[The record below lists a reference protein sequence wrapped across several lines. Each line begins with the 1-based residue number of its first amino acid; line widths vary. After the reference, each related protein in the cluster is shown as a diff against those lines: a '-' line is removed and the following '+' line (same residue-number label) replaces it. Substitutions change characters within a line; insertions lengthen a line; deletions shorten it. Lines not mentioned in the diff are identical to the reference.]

1 MTCEPVPIAN
11 AAFEDLLAGEDL
23 TVPDLSAIQIPTFA
37 SLDADTWSSQPSIS
51 LEDLTTG
58 QTGGSGVFD
67 RLMTSVTAHLDRERA
82 AGRITNNDFA
92 KSYVDFSSAAM
103 ATAVQ
108 FLLQKDQALWQ
119 GIAARTAAQLAIV
132 QLTTAAVALEEAKI
146 RVQLMTYQANSA
158 KVEMAR
164 GKMAL
169 ATAQVEYCTAE
180 YQLQEILPKQALL
193 LLAQENQ
200 TEAQTNQVEA
210 QTLMI
215 GKQTLQTEAQTLN
228 ITNTTTNLLPQQV
241 RGATAQ
247 ADGQILQNTTVI
259 PKQATML
266 DRQIE
271 LTKEQ
276 FETQRAQTLDTRSD
290 GIIPVTGT
298 LGKQKELHAQQI
310 VSYQRDSQ
318 LKAARPFIDAWITMK
333 TIDEGTL
340 PPTGFNN
347 ANLDAILAVLRAD
360 NDLT

>member
-1 MTCEPVPIAN
+1 
-11 AAFEDLLAGEDL
+11 
-23 TVPDLSAIQIPTFA
+23 
-37 SLDADTWSSQPSIS
+37 
-51 LEDLTTG
+51 
-58 QTGGSGVFD
+58 
-67 RLMTSVTAHLDRERA
+67 
-82 AGRITNNDFA
+82 
-92 KSYVDFSSAAM
+92 
-103 ATAVQ
+103 
-108 FLLQKDQALWQ
+108 
-119 GIAARTAAQLAIV
+119 
-132 QLTTAAVALEEAKI
+132 
-146 RVQLMTYQANSA
+146 
-158 KVEMAR
+158 
-164 GKMAL
+164 MAL